1 MNLCEVLALYG
12 QTLAPDE
19 PVRLLIHHARDFNCS
34 ASLAAPMLR
43 SKTVEQAPNP
53 ARAPERT
60 QRDTLRR
67 LLPEA
72 VASATDIE
80 IGEAAAA
87 SDARKE
93 AEHHQRPHCA
103 TLLQDGSNASPMP
116 FKAPAA
122 PPHPRRLSAGDR
134 RWQMPTQP
142 GERAAPVAAVLRP
155 KLEH

>member
-93 AEHHQRPHCA
+93 AEHHQPGAGNRSMISSFCTSTKQVKRP
-103 TLLQDGSNASPMP
+103 
-116 FKAPAA
+116 
-122 PPHPRRLSAGDR
+122 LS
-134 RWQMPTQP
+134 QSCLT
-142 GERAAPVAAVLRP
+142 
-155 KLEH
+155 K